1 MSKTF
6 AAHLDLEKHQT
17 PARKHRELIIVFLIR
32 YSASIFDANKVNRE
46 KEKNVYQRPLGKNIG
61 TNVYLIGL
69 SLYIFWST
77 VRRTVCE
84 EQKQQT
90 QKKLLS
96 STPKLV
102 RGIWKHWEG
111 SINGQSKGR
120 CNENVILPNE
130 KTVLTFSNCF
140 ANILTAGKLYY
151 ITEETADKTD
161 NLRRPLG

>member
-1 MSKTF
+1 MDY
-6 AAHLDLEKHQT
+6 H
-17 PARKHRELIIVFLIR
+17 
-32 YSASIFDANKVNRE
+32 
-46 KEKNVYQRPLGKNIG
+46 
-61 TNVYLIGL
+61 
-69 SLYIFWST
+69 YIFSEALLE
-77 VRRTVCE
+77 VCE

-90 QKKLLS
+90 HKKLLS

-151 ITEETADKTD
+151 ITEETADKAD